1 MACTD
6 YLQAAIGARIATLL
20 QQRAPGLRLALYNL
34 DVAQLAGQMERGIVD
49 LALMTAT
56 GAPPGLRT
64 RHLFNE
70 RYVLVGR
77 RGHPA
82 LNDTVTIDD
91 FAALQH
97 VIVSLRGG
105 DFDTSV
111 DQALAVLG
119 KSRRVVLSAASFLF
133 VPEMVAQSD
142 FVALVPERLVSNRT
156 DRLAIVDPPFP
167 VEGFDVSMVWHERV
181 HNHSGHRWIRE
192 LIMSHAGG
200 PAG

>member
-1 MACTD
+1 MSC
-6 YLQAAIGARIATLL
+6 
-20 QQRAPGLRLALYNL
+20 
-34 DVAQLAGQMERGIVD
+34 
-49 LALMTAT
+49 
-56 GAPPGLRT
+56 APPGLRT

-119 KSRRVVLSAASFLF
+119 KRRRVVLSAASFLF
-133 VPEMVAQSD
+133 VPEMIAQSD
-142 FVALVPERLVSNRT
+142 FVALVPERLVYNRA
-156 DRLAIVDPPFP
+156 DRLAIVSPPFP
-167 VEGFDVSMVWHERV
+167 VEDFEVSLTWHERV

-192 LIMSHAGG
+192 LILSHAGD
-200 PAG
+200 